1 MRKRPAVALLIETS
15 NAYARGLLEG
25 VMAWVREHRPWS
37 IYLPEQGR
45 GDPPPEWLARWR
57 GDGLIAR
64 IETPQ
69 IARAV
74 MRKRLPVVDVSAGRH
89 VRSVPWVETDDEAI
103 ARAAAEHLLDRGFRR
118 LAFCGDARFNW
129 SKHRRRHF
137 EAVAREKGVPVQ
149 AFESPLRDGRPIP
162 LSREHDR
169 LVAWVRRLEKPVGV
183 MAAYDIKAQQLL
195 DACRDAGV
203 AVPEEV
209 AVVGVDNDE
218 LLCRLATP
226 PLSSV
231 TPNAR
236 RTGYEAAG
244 LLDRL
249 MRGERVPP
257 EAHLIPPMGI
267 QTRQSTDILAVEDR
281 EVAAAMRFIREH
293 ACDGIRVEEVL
304 KAVPLSRRI
313 LERRFRKVTGRTP
326 HEEILRLR
334 LDRVKQLLGET
345 DLSLERIAHLAG
357 FAHPE
362 YMNVAFK
369 REVGRTPGD
378 YRRRVRT

>member
-1 MRKRPAVALLIETS
+1 MRRRPAVALLIETS

-25 VMAWVREHRPWS
+25 VMAYVREHQPWS

-45 GDPPPEWLARWR
+45 GEAPPAWLARWK

-64 IETPQ
+64 IETPE

-74 MRKRLPVVDVSAGRH
+74 TRKRKPVVDVSAGRF
-89 VRSVPWVETDDEAI
+89 VRSVPWVETDDGAI
-103 ARAAAEHLLDRGFRR
+103 AKAAASHLLERGFRR

-129 SKHRRRHF
+129 SKNRRAAF
-137 EAVAREKGVPVQ
+137 EALAQ
-149 AFESPLRDGRPIP
+149 ESGADVEIHDAPRAQ
-162 LSREHDR
+162 EHDA
-169 LVAWVRRLEKPVGV
+169 LVRWVRGLVKPVGV
-183 MAAYDIKAQQLL
+183 FAAYDIKAQQLL

-218 LLCRLATP
+218 LLCRLASP

-231 TPNAR
+231 VPNTK
-236 RTGYEAAG
+236 RTGYEAAR

-249 MRGERVPP
+249 MRGEKVPS
-257 EAHLIPPMGI
+257 EGHFIPPLGV
-267 QTRQSTDILAVEDR
+267 QARQSTDILAVEDP
-281 EVAAAMRFIREH
+281 EIAAAMRFIREH
-293 ACDGIRVEEVL
+293 ACDGITVEDVL
-304 KAVPLSRRI
+304 RAVPLSRRV
-313 LERRFRKVTGRTP
+313 LERRFRRVARRTP

-334 LDRVKQLLGET
+334 LERVKQLLGET
-345 DLSLERIAHLAG
+345 DLSLERISSLAG

-362 YMNVAFK
+362 YMSVAFK
-369 REVGRTPGD
+369 RELGVTPGCHRLQIRPERGV
-378 YRRRVRT
+378 RR

>member
-1 MRKRPAVALLIETS
+1 MRARPAVALLIETS

-25 VMAWVREHRPWS
+25 IMAYVREHKPWS

-45 GDPPPEWLARWR
+45 GAAPPAWLARWK
-57 GDGLIAR
+57 GDGLIVR
-64 IETPQ
+64 VETKE

-74 MRKRLPVVDVSAGRH
+74 VRKRKPVVDVSAGRFIP
-89 VRSVPWVETDDEAI
+89 SIPWVETDDQAI
-103 ARAAAEHLLDRGFRR
+103 AKAAAAHLLERGFRR

-129 SKHRRRHF
+129 SKHRRTSF
-137 EAVAREKGVPVQ
+137 EALAREAGAELHVHD
-149 AFESPLRDGRPIP
+149 APLAQ
-162 LSREHDR
+162 EHDA
-169 LVAWVRRLEKPVGV
+169 LVAWVRRLPKPVGV
-183 MAAYDIKAQQLL
+183 FAAYDIKAQQLL

-231 TPNAR
+231 VPNTG
-236 RTGYEAAG
+236 RTGYEAAR

-249 MRGERVPP
+249 LRGEKVAP
-257 EAHLIPPMGI
+257 EAHLVPPLGVHA
-267 QTRQSTDILAVEDR
+267 RQSTDILAVEDR

-293 ACDGIRVEEVL
+293 ACDGITVEDVL
-304 KAVPLSRRI
+304 RAVPLSRRV
-313 LERRFRKVTGRTP
+313 LERRFRKVARRTP

-334 LDRVKQLLGET
+334 LERVKQLLAES
-345 DLSLERIAHLAG
+345 DLSLERISTLAG

-362 YMNVAFK
+362 YMSVAFK
-369 REVGRTPGD
+369 REVGVTPGCH
-378 YRRRVRT
+378 RLQIRPQKGRA